1 MQKDTNGLRSGTQM
15 PASKSSHVLSVLRK
29 NLALRQ
35 NELAQMVGCSVN
47 TITSIE
53 VGRLKL
59 SESLAKRIAVV
70 TGCDEQWLLANDMS
84 VPVASQPLVFD
95 GRRRRFRYA
104 HTICLLT
111 VIFSRLFAEVRKLE
125 KTSVRDELE
134 DRIRKEL
141 RVLEKT
147 QTDPDARPLYSSNKE
162 TLQALHILNKR
173 SGLPAELLNLGIDI
187 ERLIETAPETKA
199 KSPPDHKKR
208 APTTTIDALID
219 TLSASIQLPAESSF
233 GGNKSVLPKPAV
245 SRTRRST

>member
-1 MQKDTNGLRSGTQM
+1 M
-15 PASKSSHVLSVLRK
+15 PASKSSHALSVLRK

-35 NELAQMVGCSVN
+35 NELAKMVGCSVN

-70 TGCDEQWLLANDMS
+70 TDCDEQWLLANDVS
-84 VPVASQPLVFD
+84 VPMPERVVRVIDVTGKLSRGGLKKN
-95 GRRRRFRYA
+95 RYVY
-104 HTICLLT
+104 TILLLGE
-111 VIFSRLFAEVRKLE
+111 VFSRLFAEVRKLE
-125 KTSVRDELE
+125 KTSMRDVLE

-162 TLQALHILNKR
+162 FLQAMHILNEH
-173 SGLPAELLNLGIDI
+173 SELPTALLNLGIDV
-187 ERLIETAPETKA
+187 ERLIETAIEAKTKN
-199 KSPPDHKKR
+199 PPKHKKER
-208 APTTTIDALID
+208 QSQLVDALLD
-219 TLSASIQLPAESSF
+219 TLSASIQLPAETSSV
-233 GGNKSVLPKPAV
+233 GNKRIFPKPAV